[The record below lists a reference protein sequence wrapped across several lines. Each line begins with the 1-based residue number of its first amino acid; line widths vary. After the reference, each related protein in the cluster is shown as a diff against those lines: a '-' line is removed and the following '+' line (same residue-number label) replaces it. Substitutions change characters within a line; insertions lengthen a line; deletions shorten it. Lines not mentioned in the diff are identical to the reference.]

1 MKVLSVDIGG
11 TGIKTL
17 LDGEDLDQ
25 RTRVTTG
32 PKFTPRDMLQAIQ
45 DMRPNRDFD
54 VLTIGL
60 PTAIRR
66 GKPVIEPRNLGAGW
80 IDFDFATEIGKPV
93 RLLNDAAMQAVGSYE
108 GGKML
113 FLGLGT
119 GLGTTLVND
128 YQVDAMELAHLPY
141 KHGKS
146 FEEYVG
152 EAYRDQN
159 GTKDWRKEVWK
170 VVGMLHHALL
180 AEYVC
185 LGGGNAKRI
194 AKHPD
199 EIPSYVRLG
208 ANANAFTGGFRVWQ
222 DARYESSIPILNPSS
237 ASQ

>member
-17 LDGEDLDQ
+17 LDGEDIEK
-25 RTRVTTG
+25 RTRVVTG
-32 PKFTPRDMLQAIQ
+32 PEFTPKDMLAAIKE
-45 DMRPNRDFD
+45 MRPDGDFD
-54 VLTIGL
+54 VLAIGL
-60 PTAIRR
+60 PTAIRK
-66 GKPVIEPRNLGAGW
+66 GKPMIKPKNLGEGW
-80 IDFDFATEIGKPV
+80 LDFDFANELGKPV
-93 RLLNDAAMQAVGSYE
+93 RLMNDAAMQAVGSYE

-141 KHGKS
+141 KHGKT

-152 EAYRDQN
+152 EAYRESE

-170 VVGMLHHALL
+170 VIELLYHALL
-180 AEYVC
+180 PEYVC

-194 AKHPD
+194 SKHED
-199 EIPSYVRLG
+199 EIPEYVRIG
-208 ANANAFTGGFRVWQ
+208 ANANAFAGGFRVWQ
-222 DARYESSIPILNPSS
+222 DERYEASVPVLSPS
-237 ASQ
+237 ASS

>member
-17 LDGEDLDQ
+17 LDGEEFDN

-32 PKFTPRDMLQAIQ
+32 PEFTPTDMLEAIKE
-45 DMRPNRDFD
+45 MRPEGDFD
-54 VLTIGL
+54 VLAIGL

-66 GKPVIEPRNLGAGW
+66 GKPMIEPRNLGDGW
-80 IDFDFATEIGKPV
+80 IDFDFANELGKPV
-93 RLLNDAAMQAVGSYE
+93 RLINDAAMQAVGSYE

-128 YQVDAMELAHLPY
+128 YQVDAMELAHLPF
-141 KHGKS
+141 KHGMS
-146 FEEYVG
+146 FEDHVG
-152 EAYRDQN
+152 EAYREKH

-170 VVGMLHHALL
+170 VVDLLYQALL
-180 AEYVC
+180 PEYVC

-194 AKHPD
+194 AKHLD
-199 EIPSYVRLG
+199 EIPDYVRLG

-222 DARYESSIPILNPSS
+222 DARYEASIPVLTPS
-237 ASQ
+237 A